1 MENTFCKTG
10 ILSAIRL
17 QMRGSAGQKFGA
29 AVDLLQQPRT
39 RAGEIQLP
47 FFLLLLII
55 IERGCCSK
63 CSLAKMATIVTI
75 KGHRVI
81 DIYESFDGSYW
92 FVTERLWK
100 QDSVIGGK
108 VYKDDQILFGYV
120 RLSSCPEHA
129 EFGNF
134 SETEL
139 KLLGNRVWK
148 VPQRN
153 WSVCP
158 EVEVQ
163 EAREHRDH
171 HGARVTVAACCA
183 RRGGYFHGQSCGGEY
198 YGGSGQECRR
208 WNTMKSISPLGRAS
222 AVYIRG
228 ACPWGM
234 RGITDYQ

>member
-1 MENTFCKTG
+1 M
-10 ILSAIRL
+10 
-17 QMRGSAGQKFGA
+17 FGA
-29 AVDLLQQPRT
+29 AMDFLQQPRA
-39 RAGEIQLP
+39 RAGEIHLP
-47 FFLLLLII
+47 SSLLLLLII
-55 IERGCCSK
+55 IERRCCSK

-100 QDSVIGGK
+100 QDSVIGGR

-120 RLSSCPEHA
+120 RLSACPEHA

-139 KLLGNRVWK
+139 KLLGHRVWK
-148 VPQRN
+148 VPQKN
-153 WSVCP
+153 WPICP

-171 HGARVTVAACCA
+171 HGARASRRLA
-183 RRGGYFHGQSCGGEY
+183 R
-198 YGGSGQECRR
+198 
-208 WNTMKSISPLGRAS
+208 GRILPHAIVWWGILRQWTG
-222 AVYIRG
+222 VYRSLR
-228 ACPWGM
+228 PVY
-234 RGITDYQ
+234 RGIPRGPVEIWDGLVRA